1 MFAARLAGD
10 CGVADVARAAR
21 SPELATASSLAELL
35 LDGFVT
41 RFTDGYAAGVPVL
54 RRAVDAAL
62 TSPAE
67 QTRWLWLA
75 GIAALDLW
83 DDESWA
89 LLSANHVRIARTAGA
104 LTELPLAL
112 STRAIMLQFAGEL
125 TEAETLVQ
133 ELQTVTEATGA
144 GLAPYGALMLAAYR
158 GEQTEVAALTDATAR
173 DVTRRGEG
181 VGLTV
186 AERAV
191 AVLSNG
197 IGDYKT
203 ALAAAKR
210 AVEHP
215 ADLGASPF
223 ACVEMIEA
231 AVRCGSSDDALETLD
246 QLTEMT
252 RATGTDWALGI
263 EARSRALLSDTGEA
277 EELYRAA
284 IERLGATRMRT
295 ELARAHLLYGEWLR
309 RQRRRIDARVQLRTA
324 HSMLDAMG
332 MEAFAERAGRELR
345 ATGETARKR
354 SAAATGKHLTAQ
366 EVQIARLARDGLS
379 NPEIGAR
386 LFISARTVQYHLRKV
401 FTKLDI
407 RSRSQLDRVL

>member
-1 MFAARLAGD
+1 M
-10 CGVADVARAAR
+10 ARAAR

-158 GEQTEVAALTDATAR
+158 GEQTR
-173 DVTRRGEG
+173 WRR
-181 VGLTV
+181 
-186 AERAV
+186 
-191 AVLSNG
+191 
-197 IGDYKT
+197 
-203 ALAAAKR
+203 
-210 AVEHP
+210 
-215 ADLGASPF
+215 
-223 ACVEMIEA
+223 
-231 AVRCGSSDDALETLD
+231 
-246 QLTEMT
+246 
-252 RATGTDWALGI
+252 
-263 EARSRALLSDTGEA
+263 
-277 EELYRAA
+277 
-284 IERLGATRMRT
+284 
-295 ELARAHLLYGEWLR
+295 
-309 RQRRRIDARVQLRTA
+309 
-324 HSMLDAMG
+324 
-332 MEAFAERAGRELR
+332 
-345 ATGETARKR
+345 
-354 SAAATGKHLTAQ
+354 
-366 EVQIARLARDGLS
+366 
-379 NPEIGAR
+379 
-386 LFISARTVQYHLRKV
+386 
-401 FTKLDI
+401 
-407 RSRSQLDRVL
+407 